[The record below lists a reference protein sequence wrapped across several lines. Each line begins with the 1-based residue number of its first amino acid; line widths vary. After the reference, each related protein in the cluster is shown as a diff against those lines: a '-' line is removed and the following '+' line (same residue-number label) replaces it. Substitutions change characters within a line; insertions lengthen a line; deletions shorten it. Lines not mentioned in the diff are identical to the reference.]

1 MQTKLGWWG
10 KWQERKDRKDGYG
23 KRREGSCGK
32 FIECELWSP
41 SDSRNWLRFEFEM
54 EDWDSQCGGA
64 QFRYDTIRLPSPHP
78 GKVKATTARYIYCGL
93 ENSLSCKSQNF
104 ICCQCDFEKK
114 VHCVQKGRSSP
125 CKIEMIKFFSSFSF
139 LHQLPLGFSLSR
151 LGFSWHRFGA
161 TGEQRVGQMDCSKTL
176 LLSIP
181 LFVFQTEQ
189 FLVSISLFVFQTE
202 QLSEDGAQ
210 VSGLY
215 IWWDDPQRGRQ
226 MRLKF
231 VF

>member
-1 MQTKLGWWG
+1 MEDANKIGMMRT
-10 KWQERKDRKDGYG
+10 KDGYG

-78 GKVKATTARYIYCGL
+78 GKVNATTARYIYIMDWKIW
-93 ENSLSCKSQNF
+93 SLSWKSQCQNF

-114 VHCVQKGRSSP
+114 FHCVQKGQSSP
-125 CKIEMIKFFSSFSF
+125 CKIEMIEFSPSFSF
-139 LHQLPLGFSLSR
+139 LNQLPLGFSLSR

-161 TGEQRVGQMDCSKTL
+161 TWEQRVGQMDCSKTL